1 MAAAG
6 LQIRDIQPGDSQAL
20 ALVAELDA
28 LQCEL
33 YPQESNHLEPVEE
46 LYREHFEFLGAY
58 DGGRLVA
65 CGAVKRMDARY
76 GELKRMFVLPA
87 YRRRGAAAAILQAL
101 EDRLRRD
108 SVFLAR
114 LETGIYQ
121 AEALAFYQ
129 GCGYRRIAPF
139 GAYRAD
145 PLSVFMEKRLD

>member
-1 MAAAG
+1 
-6 LQIRDIQPGDSQAL
+6 
-20 ALVAELDA
+20 
-28 LQCEL
+28 
-33 YPQESNHLEPVEE
+33 
-46 LYREHFEFLGAY
+46 
-58 DGGRLVA
+58 
-65 CGAVKRMDARY
+65 
-76 GELKRMFVLPA
+76 MFVLPA